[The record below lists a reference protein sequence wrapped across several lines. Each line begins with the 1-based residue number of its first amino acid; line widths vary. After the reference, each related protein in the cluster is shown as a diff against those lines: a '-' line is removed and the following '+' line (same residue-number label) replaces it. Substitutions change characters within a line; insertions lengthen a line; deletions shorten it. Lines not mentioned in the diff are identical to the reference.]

1 MRHPSTFLVTFFG
14 LSSVLVHCQTPVSG
28 AFAQA
33 LQEKLDSCVNVFNVP
48 GISASIL
55 LPGDLFWNGASGLA
69 DIYTETPMDTAYLF
83 QAASMTKLFT
93 ATIAMQLVN
102 EGELSLDD
110 TVGTYLPTLTY
121 VPGDIKVRHLL
132 KHRSGLADLL
142 GDPDAVNSWLLS
154 PSTDWDPYDALEAFG
169 SAPLFAQG
177 SAFSYSNTNYVLL
190 GMIIEA
196 VTGLPYHEVLRAR
209 ILDPLGMQHTAFRPD
224 EALPGAMVPGWSSLT
239 SPGTYDQDM
248 TGFLSP
254 CFSSMVFAAGAMVC
268 TPWDVTHF
276 NRTLFTGGLL
286 PAALTDTMQVCTNVN
301 MGGGATGYGFGT
313 MRYVFA
319 GRTYYGHGGDINGF
333 TQLTIHSP
341 LDSVT
346 LTLSINRN
354 DAPRGPI
361 AAAILDVV
369 FQQLATVGIEN
380 GSCSDR
386 GILLWP
392 NPAKDEVFISSTDG
406 GPLDR
411 MMVMNS
417 TGQVVRDL
425 LNVNVGHQRVDL
437 DGLVSGAYVVRIVR
451 AGRVSNAKLL
461 VQ

>member
-1 MRHPSTFLVTFFG
+1 MRHHSTLLITIFG
-14 LSSVLVHCQTPVSG
+14 LSSVLVRCQTPVSN

-33 LQEKLDSCVNVFNVP
+33 LQERLDSCVNAFSVP

-69 DIYTETPMDTAYLF
+69 DIYAETPMDTAYLF

-93 ATIAMQLVN
+93 ATIAMQLVD

-110 TVGTYLPTLTY
+110 TVGTYLPALTY

-132 KHRSGLADLL
+132 KHRSGLADFL

-154 PSTDWDPYDALEAFG
+154 PSTDWDPFDALESFG

-190 GMIIEA
+190 GMLIEEI
-196 VTGLPYHEVLRAR
+196 TGLPYYQVLRSR
-209 ILDPLGMQHTAFRPD
+209 ILDPLNLDHTAFRPD
-224 EALPGAMVPGWSSLT
+224 ELTLGPVVPGWSSLT
-239 SPGTYDQDM
+239 TPGTYDQDM

-254 CFSSMVFAAGAMVC
+254 CFSSMVFTAGAMIC
-268 TPWDVTHF
+268 TPWDVAHF
-276 NRTLFTGGLL
+276 NRTLFTGGVLSPALL
-286 PAALTDTMQVCTNVN
+286 DTMRVCTNVN

-361 AAAILDVV
+361 AAAILEVV
-369 FQQLATVGIEN
+369 YQQLATVGLDESALADQDVI
-380 GSCSDR
+380 
-386 GILLWP
+386 LWP
-392 NPAKDEVFISSTDG
+392 NPATTEVRVATADKRPIDAIML
-406 GPLDR
+406 LD
-411 MMVMNS
+411 V
-417 TGQVVRDL
+417 TGQVVRTGEKATTGQARINL
-425 LNVNVGHQRVDL
+425 A
-437 DGLVSGAYVVRIVR
+437 GLSPGAYVVRIVR
-451 AGRVSNAKLL
+451 AGRASNAKLL

>member
-1 MRHPSTFLVTFFG
+1 MRHRTVTLAG
-14 LSSVLVHCQTPVSG
+14 LFVLSNALVHGQMPVSG
-28 AFAQA
+28 PFAQA
-33 LQEKLDSCVNVFNVP
+33 LQQKLDSCVNTFDVP
-48 GISASIL
+48 GITASIL

-69 DIYTETPMDTAYLF
+69 DIYTATPMDTAYVF

-93 ATIAMQLVN
+93 ATIAMQLVQ

-110 TVGTYLPTLTY
+110 TVGSYLPPMTWI
-121 VPGDIKVRHLL
+121 PGDIKVRHLL
-132 KHRSGLADLL
+132 KHRSGLADFL

-177 SAFSYSNTNYVLL
+177 TTFAYSNTNHVLL

-196 VTGLPYHEVLRAR
+196 ATALPYHEVLRAR
-209 ILDPLGMQHTAFRPD
+209 ILDPLGLEHTAFRPD
-224 EALPGAMVPGWSSLT
+224 EVVPGPMVPGWSSLT
-239 SPGTYDQDM
+239 TPGTYDQDM

-254 CFSSMVFAAGAMVC
+254 CFSSMVFTAGAMVC
-268 TPWDVTHF
+268 TPWDVAHF
-276 NRTLFTGGLL
+276 NRALFTGDLV
-286 PAALTDTMQVCTNVN
+286 PAALADTMRVCTNVN

-333 TQLTIHSP
+333 TQLTIHDAP
-341 LDSVT
+341 DSVT

-361 AAAILDVV
+361 AAALLETVHA
-369 FQQLATVGIEN
+369 QLATIGMEEPSPVPLP
-380 GSCSDR
+380 
-386 GILLWP
+386 LLSP
-392 NPAKDEVFISSTDG
+392 NPATNEVLVGLPDG

-411 MMVMNS
+411 IEVS
-417 TGQVVRDL
+417 DVAGRVLRVHGPSIATPQRISLEGLDPGTYLVR
-425 LNVNVGHQRVDL
+425 V
-437 DGLVSGAYVVRIVR
+437 AR
-451 AGRVSNAKLL
+451 AGRTSSRKLV